1 MHDMRN
7 DGRQGL
13 VHGFLAYAIW
23 GLLPVYFN
31 LLSGVSAIEIIAHRI
46 LWSLGLILIVLLIR
60 GELGPF
66 VRALTTPR
74 LVGALTASA
83 VVIAANWLV
92 YIYAVTNDQILAAS
106 LGYFLNPLINVLMGV
121 TLLRE
126 RLKGVQ
132 WLAIGLAAAGVA
144 ILAAGAPETLGI
156 SLALAL
162 SFAFYGL
169 VRKLTPIS
177 SLAGLGMET
186 LILAIPAIGAL
197 YWIHETAGL
206 SFGGAPDTTAL
217 LVASGVVTSVPL
229 LLFASGARRLPMVTL
244 GLLQYVAPTTQFA
257 LGTLVYGERMSPE
270 RWISF
275 GLIWTGLAIFMAHAL
290 RQRRRPD

>member
-1 MHDMRN
+1 MHDMRYE
-7 DGRQGL
+7 GRQGL

-31 LLSGVSAIEIIAHRI
+31 LLSGVSSIEIIAHRI
-46 LWSLGLILIVLLIR
+46 LWSLGLILTVLLIR

-177 SLAGLGMET
+177 SLTGLGIET

-229 LLFASGARRLPMVTL
+229 LLFASSARRLPMVTL